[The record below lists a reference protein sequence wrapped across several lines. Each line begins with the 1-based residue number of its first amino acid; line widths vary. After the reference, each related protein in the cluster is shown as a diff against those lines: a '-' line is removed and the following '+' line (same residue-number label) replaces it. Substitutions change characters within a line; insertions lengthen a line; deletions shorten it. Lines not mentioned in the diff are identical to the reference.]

1 MARYTLPSLL
11 QGHPPS
17 LQLGHPD
24 VASGRYSC
32 AVRAYGATTSPVS
45 MSPRE
50 GVLTS
55 LRNHHHTRL
64 PTFVSR
70 QASAVPHPSIPSP
83 PPRTLFPSRGPAVYS
98 PTHPAPT
105 TPPSRRGE
113 GIGERPV
120 CSVATSGCPT
130 RSEDGFPAGARN
142 IPPRPA
148 QPNSKQKASY
158 REVGGVRRAADGNR
172 TRVSGLG
179 SVRSTIELQP
189 HLFQCIALAC
199 RA

>member
-1 MARYTLPSLL
+1 MRYKESFHRKPTGRCPDTPTEPSPRPNIYLHL
-11 QGHPPS
+11 
-17 LQLGHPD
+17 
-24 VASGRYSC
+24 
-32 AVRAYGATTSPVS
+32 PVS
-45 MSPRE
+45 CLRY
-50 GVLTS
+50 LTPVFPF
-55 LRNHHHTRL
+55 L
-64 PTFVSR
+64 
-70 QASAVPHPSIPSP
+70 

-120 CSVATSGCPT
+120 CSVATSGCPK

-142 IPPRPA
+142 MPPRPVQPKPHPKPLA
-148 QPNSKQKASY
+148 QPPHPNPKIKSPATKSGAF
-158 REVGGVRRAADGNR
+158 GAADGNR

-189 HLFQCIALAC
+189 HLFQCIAPAC
-199 RA
+199 WA